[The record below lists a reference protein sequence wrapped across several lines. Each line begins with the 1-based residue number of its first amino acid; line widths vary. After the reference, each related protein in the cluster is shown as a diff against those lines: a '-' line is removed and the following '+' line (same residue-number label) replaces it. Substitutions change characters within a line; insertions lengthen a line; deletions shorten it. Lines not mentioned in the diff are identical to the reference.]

1 MVFVVQYRTNIV
13 AVEDTH
19 GAYGVM
25 ATQHTVDVLL
35 WVRNPLGSPTK
46 DLEFSGSFDF
56 KISTG
61 LGKRTGAE

>member
-1 MVFVVQYRTNIV
+1 V

-35 WVRNPLGSPTK
+35 WVRNPLGSPAK
-46 DLEFSGSFDF
+46 DPEFSGSFDF
-56 KISTG
+56 KTSTG
-61 LGKRTGAE
+61 LGGSTGKE